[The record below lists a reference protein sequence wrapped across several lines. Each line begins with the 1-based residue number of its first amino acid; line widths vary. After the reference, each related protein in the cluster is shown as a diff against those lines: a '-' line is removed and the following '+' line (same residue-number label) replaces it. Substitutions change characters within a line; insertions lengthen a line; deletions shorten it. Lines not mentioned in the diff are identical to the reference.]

1 MKQLRRSMRIVAFVL
16 VLMIL
21 LPIGYG
27 SYSLIRYG
35 TRWRTSEYNTYL
47 STLKNEVIAGDI
59 YDRNGVRL
67 ATTSIST
74 DMDGEIVRT
83 RLYADSAAVRSS
95 VVHVVGDTRGNVK
108 NAAESFLAEY
118 LYGANMTYPERLSQ
132 LSGNGLLR
140 GDNVRLTIDSALC
153 TYINSIF
160 PQNHSGA
167 VVVMNYKTGE
177 LLAEMSFPNYDPQF
191 ASSVS
196 VYQALNRATRWLSA
210 PGSTYK
216 IITLASALQNLPSAA
231 AADRTFGCT
240 GGIVFGEHERNVMD
254 YGGTAHGSISLKSA
268 FAQSCNS
275 TFAVLALELGDK
287 AMRKTAESFGI
298 GDDFTFRDLVV
309 ENSAY
314 ANSDDMLMGA
324 DLAWTGDGQ
333 NELGVTPLHM
343 CMIAAAV
350 GNDGVMMEPRLLLR
364 AVGAT
369 GAERAIGEATVYRT
383 VMDMSTADTVAD
395 YMRVVTTSGTG
406 TAAAV
411 SGLNICGKTGTAEI
425 DTQDEDNAWYIGFID
440 DERWPYAV
448 CVAVE
453 NAGTG
458 GSVAAPVAREIFS
471 FLAGR

>member
-1 MKQLRRSMRIVAFVL
+1 MKQLRKSIRVCAL
-16 VLMIL
+16 VLAIVML
-21 LPIGYG
+21 LPMAYG
-27 SYSLIRYG
+27 AYSLIRYG

-47 STLKNEVIAGDI
+47 VNMKSGVTAGNI
-59 YDRNGVRL
+59 LDRNGVLL
-67 ATTSIST
+67 ATTDLST
-74 DMDGEIVRT
+74 DEYGDVIRT
-83 RLYADSAAVRSS
+83 RVYAQDENVRKS
-95 VVHVVGDTRGNVK
+95 VVHVVGDTKGNVK
-108 NAAESFLAEY
+108 NAVESFMAEY
-118 LYGANMTYPERLSQ
+118 LYGANMSYAERLAQ
-132 LSGNGLLR
+132 VAGGGGLR
-140 GDNVRLTIDSALC
+140 GDNVTLTLDSALC
-153 TYINSIF
+153 ARVSQVF
-160 PQNHSGA
+160 PAGKNGA

-177 LLAEMSFPNYDPQF
+177 LLALQSFPNYDPG
-191 ASSVS
+191 SGRSVTLR
-196 VYQALNRATRWLSA
+196 QALNRATRWLSA
-210 PGSTYK
+210 PGSSFK
-216 IITLASALQNLPSAA
+216 VITLTAALQNLTDAA
-231 AADRTFGCT
+231 TRDYICT
-240 GGIVFGEHERNVMD
+240 GGVSFGEHERVVTD
-254 YGGTAHGSISLKSA
+254 YGNAAHGTLSLKNA
-268 FAQSCNS
+268 FARSCNS
-275 TFAVLALELGDK
+275 TFAILACDMGDK
-287 AMRKTAESFGI
+287 ALRKTAAAFGI

-425 DTQDEDNAWYIGFID
+425 DTQEEDNAWYIGFID

>member
-1 MKQLRRSMRIVAFVL
+1 MKQLRRSMRIIAFVL

-27 SYSLIRYG
+27 AYSLIRYG

-47 STLKNEVIAGDI
+47 TSLKNEVIAGDI

-67 ATTSIST
+67 ATTSVSK
-74 DMDGEIVRT
+74 DMDGDTIRT
-83 RLYADSAAVRSS
+83 RLYADSADVRAA

-132 LSGNGLLR
+132 LSGSGELH
-140 GDNVRLTIDSALC
+140 GDNVTLTIDSALC
-153 TYINSIF
+153 AYIGSIF
-160 PQNHSGA
+160 PSGHSGA

-177 LLAEMSFPNYDPQF
+177 LYAEMSFPNYDPQF
-191 ASSVS
+191 TKTVS

-216 IITLASALQNLPSAA
+216 IVTLASALQNLPSAA

-254 YGGTAHGSISLKSA
+254 YGGTAHGSVSLKSA

-287 AMRKTAESFGI
+287 AMRKTAEGFGI

-314 ANSDDMLMGA
+314 ANSAVALMGA
-324 DLAWTGDGQ
+324 DLAWTGAGQ
-333 NELGVTPLHM
+333 NELAVTPLHM
-343 CMIAAAV
+343 CMIASAV
-350 GNDGVMMEPRLLLR
+350 ANGGVMMEPRLLLS
-364 AVGAT
+364 AQSVSGI
-369 GAERAIGEATVYRT
+369 ERAAFEPIIYRT
-383 VMDMSTADTVAD
+383 AMDAQTAATIRE
-395 YMRVVTTSGTG
+395 YMRSVVTSGTG
-406 TAAAV
+406 RSAAV
-411 SGLNICGKTGTAEI
+411 EGLSICGKTGTAEI
-425 DTQDEDNAWYIGFID
+425 DTQEKDNAWFVGFIAD
-440 DERWPYAV
+440 DRYPFAV
-448 CVAVE
+448 CIAVE
-453 NAGTG
+453 EAGTG
-458 GSVAAPVAREIFS
+458 GSVAAPIAQKIFRYLS
-471 FLAGR
+471 GK

>member
-1 MKQLRRSMRIVAFVL
+1 MKQLRKSIRVCAL
-16 VLMIL
+16 VLAIVML
-21 LPIGYG
+21 LPMAYG
-27 SYSLIRYG
+27 AYSLIRYG

-47 STLKNEVIAGDI
+47 VNMKSGVTAGNI
-59 YDRNGVRL
+59 LDRNGVLL
-67 ATTSIST
+67 ATTDLST
-74 DMDGEIVRT
+74 DEYGDVIRT
-83 RLYADSAAVRSS
+83 RVYAQDENVRKS
-95 VVHVVGDTRGNVK
+95 VVHVVGDTKGNVK
-108 NAAESFLAEY
+108 NAVESFMAEY
-118 LYGANMTYPERLSQ
+118 LYGANMSYAERLAQ
-132 LSGNGLLR
+132 VAGGGGLR
-140 GDNVRLTIDSALC
+140 GDNVTLTLDSALC
-153 TYINSIF
+153 ARVSQVF
-160 PQNHSGA
+160 PAGKNGA

-177 LLAEMSFPNYDPQF
+177 LLALQSFPNYDPG
-191 ASSVS
+191 SGRSVTLR
-196 VYQALNRATRWLSA
+196 QALNRATRWLSA
-210 PGSTYK
+210 PGSSFK
-216 IITLASALQNLPSAA
+216 VITLTAALQNLTDAA
-231 AADRTFGCT
+231 TRDYICT
-240 GGIVFGEHERNVMD
+240 GGVSFGEHERVVTD
-254 YGGTAHGSISLKSA
+254 YGNAAHGTLSLKNA
-268 FAQSCNS
+268 FARSCNS
-275 TFAVLALELGDK
+275 TFAILACDMGDK
-287 AMRKTAESFGI
+287 ALRKTAAAFGI

-333 NELGVTPLHM
+333 NELSVTPLHM

-425 DTQDEDNAWYIGFID
+425 DTQEEDNAWYIGFID